1 VLVLI
6 PNDIV
11 ALFTIIGKGFSFL
24 IFVFI
29 VLVIIGGKE

>member
-1 VLVLI
+1 MI

-11 ALFTIIGKGFSFL
+11 VLFTLVGKGFSFL